1 MKVRIVKSEHQG
13 YWYAEQIGSIITAF
27 DKDGYDFHVPGCG
40 DISKSDCE
48 ILPEENQPEP
58 FDLERALKGDKV
70 VTKEGYKVTNIVKF
84 PGSVGEMC
92 VYGVCDN
99 GEETEVCD
107 WNIKGKFNPR
117 KENTSMDLFMAP
129 RESEYVTKWV
139 NLYAAGCAAW
149 EHSQQEAID
158 SNMKTGYR
166 GHIGT
171 FPITF
176 KRPS

>member
-1 MKVRIVKSEHQG
+1 MKVRIIKATP
-13 YWYAEQIGSIITAF
+13 YRWYDDQIGMIVNVVDMGETYFGFSTGSTTHYI
-27 DKDGYDFHVPGCG
+27 H
-40 DISKSDCE
+40 KSDCE

-58 FDLERALKGDKV
+58 FDLERALRGDKV
-70 VTKEGYKVTNIVKF
+70 ITRSGYEVT
-84 PGSVGEMC
+84 EMHLFKTDSSAHNLC
-92 VYGVCDN
+92 VIINSCSYWYDEKGV
-99 GEETEVCD
+99 
-107 WNIKGKFNPR
+107 FNLDHFGDM
-117 KENTSMDLFMAP
+117 NLLMAP

-158 SNMKTGYR
+158 SNVKTGYL